1 MEDFPNVVDSVNQVS
16 KASVQT
22 EPSTDTMYTTT
33 SADSSILQDEP
44 TPADEEHTFLI
55 LDPDHPKMI
64 RFQTSL
70 KNYLTKMMEKTKLEL
85 LEVTKPLKLLKQEKE
100 DVGVHLYGLQQELAS
115 KQMHLEEEQ
124 DKYTTFKGV
133 RYREEALVKNTKQI
147 CSSSQSELI
156 LSRKHAN
163 SLRQDVENMEI
174 HRFYLKQTKQE
185 VGGDIKLLMR
195 AVEKTTTDIAMAET
209 EQKRQDFFVDRLVKR
224 TNKLRN
230 DIALYDTQYKL
241 QLEETKNIRNILHDA
256 ELQLSLINQEKKL
269 INHNWSKS
277 LLGMKKRDEAYSA
290 ALDALRQLQE
300 QMMVLKSDVYGYK
313 KSTMQEQQENEKLT
327 QILNK
332 GQREVDMIREQ
343 LNNTV
348 QKYEELKM
356 QYSTYSQLL
365 KETEENLLRTNAFK
379 SNMEDML
386 VKMRKDFEN
395 QVNKTRILEGQIMD
409 KINTQLMMEKSAK
422 YVNKL
427 TSQNRIVIEQLMA
440 SKTCLENDYSR
451 ILLSMTSLKS
461 QKKHFEILL
470 AEYEIEINNK
480 NKIIDQCD
488 LEIVRRSLLVN
499 RKQNMVDTCQK
510 KLEQLINKAGGIEL
524 GPLDS
529 TIRSLQKSIDEIDQ
543 NITTMQQ
550 MWLQKQRGLVD
561 VLKEREEQVEK
572 MDSSKKELIIHTQKK
587 IRTEQKLNKQN
598 CVKADLNR
606 SIKHCLNDIVKL
618 NDMIHKELN
627 LVGDVDHSINI
638 LEKDFIAT
646 LKEEKMNLVELQSKL
661 EQVKDEKEDLLQNIV
676 ETDQQI
682 MLVERKIQILKETR
696 SAVDADFQQGE
707 IRSMKSEIHRMEMRF
722 SQLMRQQNYMIQDTE
737 RFLSRRDNID
747 TLGDIQQSRKPLT
760 KGKLNKILNETKK
773 KIKQIQKE
781 TSNLAQDLEEL
792 QQKQNVCGDELEVRQ
807 VDCNEL
813 KATLDDTTEQID
825 KSTNLKYRKMIDL
838 LQQQRRNKYYQQ
850 VKDKRYKMLCKS
862 KTSYHSEYTKQLN
875 NLQTLTAIA
884 EQICQEYP
892 GIQKSLQRILHV
904 LLVQSHKYM
913 VSSEDSSR
921 EPSD

>member
-1 MEDFPNVVDSVNQVS
+1 MEDFPDVGEVGHQVS
-16 KASVQT
+16 KASMQT
-22 EPSTDTMYTTT
+22 DHTTDTMYSTT
-33 SADSSILQDEP
+33 SGENSILQDAP

-55 LDPDHPKMI
+55 LDPDHPKMV

-85 LEVTKPLKLLKQEKE
+85 LEVTKPLKILKQEKE
-100 DVGVHLYGLQQELAS
+100 DVGVHLYGQQQELAS
-115 KQMHLEEEQ
+115 KQMQLEEHQ
-124 DKYTTFKGV
+124 DKYTAFKGI
-133 RYREEALVKNTKQI
+133 RYREEALVKNTKHI
-147 CSSSQSELI
+147 CTTSQNELI
-156 LSRKHAN
+156 LNKKHAN

-174 HRFYLKQTKQE
+174 HRFYLKQTKKD

-195 AVEKTTTDIAMAET
+195 AVEKTTTDIATAET

-241 QLEETKNIRNILHDA
+241 QLEETKNIRNLLQDA
-256 ELQLSLINQEKKL
+256 ELQLS
-269 INHNWSKS
+269 
-277 LLGMKKRDEAYSA
+277 
-290 ALDALRQLQE
+290 
-300 QMMVLKSDVYGYK
+300 MMVLKSDMYGYK

-327 QILNK
+327 QLLNK
-332 GQREVDMIREQ
+332 GQRDVDMIREQ

-356 QYSTYSQLL
+356 QYSTYGQLL
-365 KETEENLLRTNAFK
+365 KETEENLLKTNAHKTF
-379 SNMEDML
+379 MQDML
-386 VKMRKDFEN
+386 VKMRKEFEN
-395 QVNKTRILEGQIMD
+395 Q
-409 KINTQLMMEKSAK
+409 
-422 YVNKL
+422 
-427 TSQNRIVIEQLMA
+427 MA
-440 SKTCLENDYSR
+440 SKICLENDYSR

-461 QKKHFEILL
+461 QKKHFEVLL
-470 AEYEIEINNK
+470 AEYEIEITNK

-488 LEIVRRSLLVN
+488 VEIVRRSILVN
-499 RKQNMVDTCQK
+499 RKQNLVDTCQK
-510 KLEQLINKAGGIEL
+510 RLEQLINKAGGIEL

-529 TIRSLQKSIDEIDQ
+529 TIRSLQKSIDEIDHSI
-543 NITTMQQ
+543 NTMQQ
-550 MWLQKQRGLVD
+550 LWLQKQRGLVD
-561 VLKEREEQVEK
+561 VLKEREDQMEK

-587 IRTEQKLNKQN
+587 IRTEQKLLRQD

-606 SIKHCLNDIVKL
+606 SIKHCLNDILKL
-618 NDMIHKELN
+618 NDMIHKELD

-646 LKEEKMNLVELQSKL
+646 LKEEKMNLVDLQTKL
-661 EQVKDEKEDLLQNIV
+661 EQVKDEKEDFLQSIV

-722 SQLMRQQNYMIQDTE
+722 SQLMRQQNHMIQDTE

-747 TLGDIQQSRKPLT
+747 TLGDIQQSRKALT

-773 KIKQIQKE
+773 KIKQVQKE
-781 TSNLAQDLEEL
+781 SGDFAQDIEDL
-792 QQKQNVCGDELEVRQ
+792 QQKQNICGDELEVLQ
-807 VDCNEL
+807 VDCNAL
-813 KATLDDTTEQID
+813 KATLDDTTEHIE
-825 KSTNLKYRKMIDL
+825 KSSNTKYRRMIDL

-862 KTSYHSEYTKQLN
+862 KAALHSEYTKHMN
-875 NLQTLTAIA
+875 NLQTLMAIV

-892 GIQKSLQRILHV
+892 GIQKSLQRLLHV
-904 LLVQSHKYM
+904 LHIQSHKYM
-913 VSSEDSSR
+913 ISSSEDSSR

>member
-1 MEDFPNVVDSVNQVS
+1 MDNMEDFPDVGEVGHQVS
-16 KASVQT
+16 KASMQT
-22 EPSTDTMYTTT
+22 DHTTDTMYSTT
-33 SADSSILQDEP
+33 SGENSILQDAP

-55 LDPDHPKMI
+55 LDPDHPKMV

-85 LEVTKPLKLLKQEKE
+85 LEVTKPLKILKQEKE
-100 DVGVHLYGLQQELAS
+100 DVGVHLYGQQQELAS
-115 KQMHLEEEQ
+115 KQMQLEEHQ
-124 DKYTTFKGV
+124 DKYTAFKGI
-133 RYREEALVKNTKQI
+133 RYREEALVKNTKHI
-147 CSSSQSELI
+147 CTTSQNELI
-156 LSRKHAN
+156 LNKKHAN

-174 HRFYLKQTKQE
+174 HRFYLKQTKKD

-195 AVEKTTTDIAMAET
+195 AVEKTTTDIATAET

-241 QLEETKNIRNILHDA
+241 QLEETKNIRNLLQDA
-256 ELQLSLINQEKKL
+256 ELQLS
-269 INHNWSKS
+269 
-277 LLGMKKRDEAYSA
+277 
-290 ALDALRQLQE
+290 
-300 QMMVLKSDVYGYK
+300 MMVLKSDMYGYK

-327 QILNK
+327 QLLNK
-332 GQREVDMIREQ
+332 GQRDVDMIREQ

-356 QYSTYSQLL
+356 QYSTYGQLL
-365 KETEENLLRTNAFK
+365 KETEENLLKTNAHKTF
-379 SNMEDML
+379 MQDML
-386 VKMRKDFEN
+386 VKMRKEFEN
-395 QVNKTRILEGQIMD
+395 QVNRTRVLEGEIMN

-427 TSQNRIVIEQLMA
+427 TSQNRLVIEKLMA
-440 SKTCLENDYSR
+440 SKICLENDYSR

-461 QKKHFEILL
+461 QKKHFEVLL
-470 AEYEIEINNK
+470 AEYEIEITNK

-488 LEIVRRSLLVN
+488 VEIVRRSILVN
-499 RKQNMVDTCQK
+499 RKQNLVDTCQK
-510 KLEQLINKAGGIEL
+510 RLEQLINKAGGIEL

-529 TIRSLQKSIDEIDQ
+529 TIRSLQKSIDEIDHSI
-543 NITTMQQ
+543 NTMQQ
-550 MWLQKQRGLVD
+550 LWLQKQRGLVD
-561 VLKEREEQVEK
+561 VLKEREDQMEK

-587 IRTEQKLNKQN
+587 IRTEQKLLRQD

-606 SIKHCLNDIVKL
+606 SIKHCLNDILKL
-618 NDMIHKELN
+618 NDMIHKELD

-646 LKEEKMNLVELQSKL
+646 LKEEKMNLVDLQTKL
-661 EQVKDEKEDLLQNIV
+661 EQVKDEKEDFLQSIV

-722 SQLMRQQNYMIQDTE
+722 SQLMRQQNHMIQDTE

-747 TLGDIQQSRKPLT
+747 TLGDIQQSRKALT

-773 KIKQIQKE
+773 KIKQVQKE
-781 TSNLAQDLEEL
+781 SGDFAQDIEDL
-792 QQKQNVCGDELEVRQ
+792 QQKQNICGDELEVLQ
-807 VDCNEL
+807 VDCNAL
-813 KATLDDTTEQID
+813 KATLDDTTEHIE
-825 KSTNLKYRKMIDL
+825 KSSNTKYRRMIDL

-862 KTSYHSEYTKQLN
+862 KAALHSEYTKHMN
-875 NLQTLTAIA
+875 NLQTLMAIV

-892 GIQKSLQRILHV
+892 GIQKSLQRLLHV
-904 LLVQSHKYM
+904 LHIQSHKYM
-913 VSSEDSSR
+913 ISSSEDSSR